1 MPRKKSTG
9 LEMNQKILPVLA
21 AVLIAIIGLI
31 GCAGSRPKA
40 TAEASGTPP
49 TGPTAPAAVEAEAP
63 AALPAPDLSPR
74 TPAPTADSQNRAP
87 LTEEEQM
94 LLEDNTDWAQQSDEE
109 IYTVADPLEKYN
121 RAIFYIN
128 DKLYFWVMKPVAQ
141 GYSFILQPP
150 ARSGIKNF
158 FYNVT
163 APVRIVNNILQGKG
177 RAAEAEWARFL
188 YNTTVGVLGF
198 GNPADKNP
206 ELNPAEEDMGQ
217 TLAGYGLGDGF
228 YLVWPL
234 LGPSTLRDTAG
245 MVGDRFL
252 NPVGL
257 VERWQDSLALSATKE
272 VNNLSFR
279 IGDYES
285 LKKAALD
292 PYQSF
297 RNAYIQLRQSK
308 IRQ

>member
-1 MPRKKSTG
+1 
-9 LEMNQKILPVLA
+9 MNLRALPALA
-21 AVLIAIIGLI
+21 AVLIVMSWLI
-31 GCAGSRPKA
+31 GCAGSRPK
-40 TAEASGTPP
+40 P
-49 TGPTAPAAVEAEAP
+49 TDDIPVA
-63 AALPAPDLSPR
+63 
-74 TPAPTADSQNRAP
+74 PAPTAADSIAEPPAP
-87 LTEEEQM
+87 PPPPVPEAEPEQPLPAETPAPSQLTEQEER
-94 LLEDNTDWAQQSDEE
+94 LLEDDTDWTLQPDAQ
-109 IYTVADPLEKYN
+109 IYTVSDPLEPFN
-121 RAIFYIN
+121 RGVFYLN

-141 GYSFILQPP
+141 GYSVIVRAP
-150 ARSGIKNF
+150 ARTGIKNF
-158 FYNVT
+158 FYNVA
-163 APVRIVNNILQGKG
+163 APVRIANNILQGKA

-188 YNTTVGVLGF
+188 YNATIGLLGF
-198 GNPADKNP
+198 GNPAGKHP
-206 ELNPAEEDMGQ
+206 ELNPDEEDMGQ
-217 TLAGYGLGDGF
+217 TLAAYGLGDGF

-252 NPVGL
+252 SPVAF

-279 IGDYES
+279 IGDYEA

-292 PYQSF
+292 PYESF

>member
-1 MPRKKSTG
+1 
-9 LEMNQKILPVLA
+9 MNHRILPPLA
-21 AVLIAIIGLI
+21 AILILASGLI
-31 GCAGSRPKA
+31 GCAGSRA
-40 TAEASGTPP
+40 TAGAEASGFAEAAFAASP
-49 TGPTAPAAVEAEAP
+49 TERSDPLPAA
-63 AALPAPDLSPR
+63 
-74 TPAPTADSQNRAP
+74 TPAPLAETTPPSETPSEGQPSPQPPTA
-87 LTEEEQM
+87 LTSEEEL
-94 LLEDNTDWAQQSDEE
+94 LLEDDTDWALQPDEE
-109 IYTVADPLEKYN
+109 IYTVADPLETYN
-121 RAIFYIN
+121 RGVFYLN
-128 DKLYFWVMKPVAQ
+128 DKLYFWVLKPVAQ
-141 GYSFILQPP
+141 GYKFILHPP
-150 ARSGIKNF
+150 ARTGIKNF
-158 FYNVT
+158 FYNVA
-163 APVRIVNNILQGKG
+163 APVRIVNNMLQGKG

-198 GNPADKNP
+198 GNPAEKHP
-206 ELNPAEEDMGQ
+206 ELNPPEEDMGQ

-234 LGPSTLRDTAG
+234 LGPSTLRDSAG

-252 NPVGL
+252 NPVGF

-292 PYQSF
+292 PYESF

>member
-1 MPRKKSTG
+1 
-9 LEMNQKILPVLA
+9 MNQKTWPALA
-21 AVLIAIIGLI
+21 AIIIVIIGLI
-31 GCAGSRPKA
+31 GCAGSRAKA
-40 TAEASGTPP
+40 PAEAPGAPP
-49 TGPTAPAAVEAEAP
+49 AGPTAPAAVQAENTT
-63 AALPAPDLSPR
+63 ALSAPDLSPL
-74 TPAPTADSQNRAP
+74 APETQAQAP
-87 LTEEEQM
+87 LTKEEEM
-94 LLEDNTDWAQQSDEE
+94 LLEDDTDWSLQPDEE

-121 RAIFYIN
+121 RGIFYIN

-141 GYSFILQPP
+141 GYSFILRPP

-158 FYNVT
+158 FYNVA

-198 GNPADKNP
+198 GNPADKHP

-252 NPVGL
+252 NPVGF

-292 PYQSF
+292 PYESF

>member
-1 MPRKKSTG
+1 
-9 LEMNQKILPVLA
+9 MNQRTLPALA
-21 AVLIAIIGLI
+21 AILIVMSGLI

-40 TAEASGTPP
+40 MTEVPGAPSDIAAEPPAVTTEPSAAAPP
-49 TGPTAPAAVEAEAP
+49 TPAAAQP
-63 AALPAPDLSPR
+63 AATEPA
-74 TPAPTADSQNRAP
+74 ASQDPAP

-94 LLEDNTDWAQQSDEE
+94 LLEDNTDWALQPDEE

-121 RAIFYIN
+121 RGVFYLN
-128 DKLYFWVMKPVAQ
+128 DKL
-141 GYSFILQPP
+141 
-150 ARSGIKNF
+150 
-158 FYNVT
+158 
-163 APVRIVNNILQGKG
+163 LQGKA

-188 YNTTVGVLGF
+188 YNSTIGVLGF
-198 GNPADKNP
+198 GDPASKHA

-252 NPVGL
+252 NPVAF
-257 VERWQDSLALSATKE
+257 VERWQDSLALSGTKE
-272 VNNLSFR
+272 INNLSFR

-285 LKKAALD
+285 LIKAALD
-292 PYQSF
+292 PYESF